1 MQLLLDKGIATRRGV
16 MCIHK
21 EPAYAQKQWRT
32 VDADV
37 SRATLV
43 NSVDAQ
49 KQSILLPLH
58 HQIEIENQDYICKV
72 LRALLNKKN

>member
-1 MQLLLDKGIATRRGV
+1 MQSLLDKGIATRRGV

-32 VDADV
+32 VDA
-37 SRATLV
+37 
-43 NSVDAQ
+43 Q

-58 HQIEIENQDYICKV
+58 HQIEIENQDYLCKI